1 MVFFSFIM
9 IFFKVNYF
17 WLHCLNHV
25 LQILSSNYLNG
36 CEAYRKYGNML
47 ILDIAQC
54 WLKPKI
60 RNPKHILWHLDLFE
74 NKG

>member
-1 MVFFSFIM
+1 MGELKSFVGLQILVKLRLKLKQKHVFFSLII

-36 CEAYRKYGNML
+36 CEAYRNYGNML

-54 WLKPKI
+54 
-60 RNPKHILWHLDLFE
+60 
-74 NKG
+74 